1 MTNTPAWSLRRGVTL
16 IELVI
21 VMTMLAIVGGTL
33 VSVLIKQQRFNRALT
48 ETADSRSRMRD
59 IATILPTDLRGAS
72 SVGRDILTVG
82 LTSMQFRSSIG
93 SSVLCRIAGGAVI
106 ELPPNTMAS
115 GQVLTA
121 WINPPKPGDVA
132 FIYDDGAARGN
143 ADDSWRQFTVVDT
156 ASAVNAA
163 WCPAGA
169 PTSFT
174 QAADNG
180 QRRYRITL
188 NAAPNPLSIRVGA
201 PIRFAREVRYSL
213 FAASDNNWYVGYET
227 CVPSG
232 TVGVPGACANREIL
246 AGPVRAATTDTTTSG
261 LYFVYYRQDGTPIT
275 NAAQA
280 ALIGRVGIG
289 MRTSPQSLSQAL
301 RKLGGSQPGRDAL
314 RMTVGIRNRIS
325 TLASAG

>member
-1 MTNTPAWSLRRGVTL
+1 MTTTSFRRPSRARPGVTL

-21 VMTMLAIVGGTL
+21 ALTVLAVVGGVMTNL
-33 VSVLIKQQRFNRALT
+33 LIRHQRFNRALT

-72 SVGRDILTVG
+72 SIGRDLLAID

-93 SSVLCRIAGGAVI
+93 SSVLCAIAGGAVI
-106 ELPPNTMAS
+106 ELPPATLAS

-132 FIYDDGAARGN
+132 YIYDDGAGRGN
-143 ADDSWRQFTVVDT
+143 VDDTWAQFVITDT
-156 ASAVNAA
+156 TSAVDPA
-163 WCPAGA
+163 WCPSAGVSA
-169 PTSFT
+169 FT
-174 QAADNG
+174 QPADDG

-188 NAAPNPLSIRVGA
+188 NAAPDPMRIKIGA

-227 CVPSG
+227 CTPSG
-232 TVGVPGACANREIL
+232 AVGVPGPCTDREIL
-246 AGPVRAATTDTTTSG
+246 AGPVRPASSDTTSSG
-261 LYFVYYRQDGTPIT
+261 LYFLYYGQDGAPIT

-280 ALIGRVGIG
+280 AQIARVAIG
-289 MRTSPQSLSQAL
+289 MRTSPQSLSAAL
-301 RKLGGSQPGRDAL
+301 KKLGGMDTGRDSL
-314 RMTVGIRNRIS
+314 RLVVGIRNRI
-325 TLASAG
+325 

>member
-1 MTNTPAWSLRRGVTL
+1 MNSSILPAARRRRGVTL
-16 IELVI
+16 IELLI
-21 VMTMLAIVGGTL
+21 AITMLAVIGGVLTN
-33 VSVLIKQQRFNRALT
+33 VLIKQQRFNRALT

-72 SVGRDILTVG
+72 SIGQDILSIG
-82 LTSMQFRSSIG
+82 LASMQFRSSIG
-93 SSVLCRIAGGAVI
+93 SSILCRIAGGAVI
-106 ELPPNTMAS
+106 ELPPATLAS

-143 ADDSWRQFTVVDT
+143 ADDSWRQFTIVDT
-156 ASAVNAA
+156 TSSTNAT
-163 WCPAGA
+163 WCPSVGVS
-169 PTSFT
+169 PFT
-174 QAADNG
+174 QPADDA

-188 NAAPNPLSIRVGA
+188 NAAPNPASIRVGA

-227 CVPSG
+227 CTPAAAPA
-232 TVGVPGACANREIL
+232 TPGACANREIL

-275 NAAQA
+275 NVAQA
-280 ALIGRVGIG
+280 SLIARIGIG
-289 MRTSPQSLSQAL
+289 LRTSPQSMSQAL
-301 RKLGGSQPGRDAL
+301 QKLGGKQAGRDSL
-314 RMTVGIRNRIS
+314 RLTVGIRNRI
-325 TLASAG
+325 